1 MGNALIT
8 RRGGG
13 SSEIENSVTK
23 TIRALEN
30 INANSFVEEKLSGS
44 FVSSSITGLRHKFF
58 GTEYYLV
65 EPRQRDGYY
74 GLASSTSAS
83 TSTTCD
89 IKVLHPDGTLVT
101 VASIPEK
108 VSAKYGGLLNQ
119 VLPVSDHE
127 FIAVYSWGTFTGT
140 PYSGSYEVTSDKR
153 IGFVLYELDETM
165 STAVVSV
172 ELTTLNRYAV
182 ATAYGASGY
191 KYNPYNGFA
200 VTAVLPTKFEKC
212 FALVVFQVYTYS
224 GSTSGMQSAPYNMS
238 TLIYI
243 DCSKSPVKQTEYSL
257 GYVQLFTCV
266 NYLDVTNTYSNS
278 SKLSVS
284 LNMKHTDIDDEGVYE
299 TVSFK
304 YFKNTSDS
312 SDTLAAGI
320 YFIRIKLLTTEKVAI
335 VSEPTFIE
343 AISPNSNAINGY
355 YRTKKVKNSDGTET
369 SVYVSIPKSITPEAG
384 PGNEDTLKAIITT
397 NSEGEVS
404 NIAVSHISMIL
415 PMQGKTYDGQDFSV
429 KNTANSSGYCVF
441 RGLGVINN
449 TIIGSWYGSTDSYYS
464 ISVNGIIPISY
475 ASLKENPEE
484 ISFTLTGFPDPSDT
498 ALSCT
503 YCYGDEIYDY
513 SENIMSLEGAIKI
526 KQIQGVSSTS
536 YYRSLKDLILGI
548 ITSVKEIIGISK
560 ESALQGEDI
569 DILVLKEE

>member
-23 TIRALEN
+23 TMRALKN

-108 VSAKYGGLLNQ
+108 VSAKYGGFLNQ

-127 FIAVYSWGTFTGT
+127 FIAVYSWGTLTGT
-140 PYSGSYEVTSDKR
+140 PYKGSYDATSDKR

-182 ATAYGASGY
+182 AVATGASGY
-191 KYNPYNGFA
+191 KYNPYGGFA

-224 GSTSGMQSAPYNMS
+224 GSTSAMQSAPYYTS

-257 GYVQLFTCV
+257 GYVQLFTCL
-266 NYLDVTNTYSNS
+266 NYPDVVNTYSNS

-284 LNMKHTDIDDEGVYE
+284 LNMKHIDIDDEGVYE

-304 YFKNTSDS
+304 YFKMSNDS
-312 SDTLAAGI
+312 SDTLATGV
-320 YFIRIKLLTTEKVAI
+320 YFIRIKLSTTEKVA
-335 VSEPTFIE
+335 VVFTPTFIE
-343 AISPNSNAINGY
+343 AISPNSDVINGY
-355 YRTKKVKNSDGTET
+355 HRTKKVKNSDGTET
-369 SVYVSIPKSITPEAG
+369 SIYVSIPKSIIPESG

-397 NSEGEVS
+397 DSEGEVS
-404 NIAVSHISMIL
+404 DIAVSHIPMIL
-415 PMQGKTYDGQDFSV
+415 PMQGKTYDGQNFSI
-429 KNTANSSGYCVF
+429 KNTANSSGYCTF
-441 RGLGVINN
+441 KGLGVINN
-449 TIIGSWYGSTDSYYS
+449 TLIGSWYGSTGSYFS
-464 ISVNGIIPISY
+464 ISINGIIPISY

-484 ISFTLTGFPDPSDT
+484 ISFTLTGLPDSSPT
-498 ALSCT
+498 ALNYACR
-503 YCYGDEIYDY
+503 YGNESYDY
-513 SENIMSLEGAIKI
+513 SENIMSLEGTIKI
-526 KQIQGVSSTS
+526 MQYQGGTDTS
-536 YYRSLKDLILGI
+536 YYRSFKDLILGV
-548 ITSVKEIIGISK
+548 ITSMKEIIGVSK